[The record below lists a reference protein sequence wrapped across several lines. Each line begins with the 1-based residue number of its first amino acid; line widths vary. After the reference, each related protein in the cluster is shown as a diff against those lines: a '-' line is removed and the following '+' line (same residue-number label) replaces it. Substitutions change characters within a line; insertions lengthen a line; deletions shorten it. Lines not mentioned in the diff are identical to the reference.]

1 MFGSTIL
8 DVLLAVVFTFL
19 GVSLAASAITEAI
32 AALLGLRQTTLL
44 CGISRLLSD
53 PDFDGM
59 ARAVYEHALVDPL
72 ACVRP
77 PHGGRTANRPAFIHP
92 RDFALALTDVLQARH
107 TEHDLAGSIA
117 ALPDDRLRRV
127 LQTLLRQ
134 ASGDLGLFQ
143 GAMAAWF
150 DGSMLRLS
158 GWYRRRAQLIA
169 FVAAFAVAAIL
180 NADVLHVTAE
190 VWQRPALV
198 NLLGASLG
206 DASLGGDAVTL
217 QNALARLERSSLIGW
232 TDWATDP
239 RNGWPGVLTMLSG
252 WGVAAAA
259 ALVGA
264 PFWFDTLQRLAWVRG
279 GYPAPARLDTL
290 PNTTSGTPHEARL
303 LDTGAARPG

>member
-8 DVLLAVVFTFL
+8 DVLVAVVFTFL

-32 AALLGLRQTTLL
+32 ASLLRLRQTTLL
-44 CGISRLLSD
+44 FGIKRLLND
-53 PDFDGM
+53 PAFEGL
-59 ARAVYEHALVDPL
+59 ARAVYDHALVDPL
-72 ACVRP
+72 ACVRLP
-77 PHGGRTANRPAFIHP
+77 DGRITASRPAFIHP
-92 RDFALALTDVLQARH
+92 RDFALALTDVLQEPQPER
-107 TEHDLAGSIA
+107 DLAASIEA
-117 ALPDDRLRRV
+117 VPDHRLRRV

-134 ASGDLGLFQ
+134 ASGDPGLFQ
-143 GAMAAWF
+143 AALAAWF
-150 DGSMLRLS
+150 DSSMLRLS

-169 FVAAFAVAAIL
+169 FLAAFAVAALL

-198 NLLGASLG
+198 NLL
-206 DASLGGDAVTL
+206 DAGLGGDVITL

-232 TDWATDP
+232 GGWATDP

-252 WGVAAAA
+252 WGIAAAA

-279 GYPAPARLDTL
+279 ACTTTARADTL
-290 PNTTSGTPHEARL
+290 AYGRGGTVDQLRVPGPG
-303 LDTGAARPG
+303 GAPTPG

>member
-44 CGISRLLSD
+44 CGITRLLND

-77 PHGGRTANRPAFIHP
+77 ARGAVTANRPAFIHP
-92 RDFALALTDVLQARH
+92 RDFALALTDVLRAPH
-107 TEHDLAGSIA
+107 PEHDLAASIGT
-117 ALPDDRLRRV
+117 LPDDRLRQV
-127 LQTLLRQ
+127 LLTLLRQ
-134 ASGDLGLFQ
+134 AEGDLGLFQ
-143 GAMAAWF
+143 VAVAAWF
-150 DGSMLRLS
+150 DSSMLRLS

-169 FVAAFAVAAIL
+169 FVAAFAIAATL

-198 NLLGASLG
+198 NLLGAG
-206 DASLGGDAVTL
+206 LGGDAVTL

-232 TDWATDP
+232 GGWATDP

-279 GYPAPARLDTL
+279 SYPAPARLDSV
-290 PNTTSGTPHEARL
+290 PGARIGTPHDQRL
-303 LDTGAARPG
+303 LEAGAAPPG